1 MAKRVK
7 KPVETV
13 PVVENVVAET
23 TQQVEETST
32 NIVESE
38 EKTKDIS
45 DYQLVYFSASW
56 CAPCKV
62 SKPVVEKACI
72 DNKVDYKILVADVEE
87 NGKDI
92 ANKYNVRSVPTILIF
107 ENGVEKFRHIGAVND
122 PKIQEIIK
130 VNIG

>member
-23 TQQVEETST
+23 TQEVVVIETP
-32 NIVESE
+32 II
-38 EKTKDIS
+38 EKVKDIS

-56 CAPCKV
+56 CAPCKI
-62 SKPVVEKACI
+62 SKPVVEKACV
-72 DNKVDYKILVADVEE
+72 DNKVDYKILVADIDE

-92 ANKYNVRSVPTILIF
+92 ANKCNVRSVPTILIF
-107 ENGVEKFRHIGAVND
+107 ENGVEKFRHIGAIND